1 MNNID
6 NNNNNNNNNDDNN
19 KAIIMVV
26 MVMIKIVVITRII
39 TVNQN
44 NYSRNCTKARN
55 LLPCQLIINHC
66 DLHGH
71 PKMSVKYFLCSSF
84 LSSEE
89 YVSTFIIV

>member
-6 NNNNNNNNNDDNN
+6 NNKNNNNNDNN

-44 NYSRNCTKARN
+44 NYSRNCINKARN
-55 LLPCQLIINHC
+55 LLPCQLIINNC

>member
-6 NNNNNNNNNDDNN
+6 NNKNNNNNDSN

-26 MVMIKIVVITRII
+26 MVMIKIVVITRI

-44 NYSRNCTKARN
+44 NYSRNCINKARN
-55 LLPCQLIINHC
+55 LLPCQLIINNC

>member
-6 NNNNNNNNNDDNN
+6 NNKNNNNNDNN

-26 MVMIKIVVITRII
+26 MVMIKIVVITRI

-44 NYSRNCTKARN
+44 NYSRNCINKARN
-55 LLPCQLIINHC
+55 LLPCQLIINNC